1 VRIKGPLPQSG
12 FVITFREDTSRTHTH
27 RPFYQVLQQDIPES
41 SPCTIYFYLRLGRLQ
56 DSTTISHRSLPSNST
71 MKYLNRSCVSLE
83 GDMCKP
89 WNARSTLHG
98 LEVLGKVPEEGKRYV
113 MGQEATSLVDVWEDK
128 SSCG

>member
-1 VRIKGPLPQSG
+1 
-12 FVITFREDTSRTHTH
+12 
-27 RPFYQVLQQDIPES
+27 
-41 SPCTIYFYLRLGRLQ
+41 
-56 DSTTISHRSLPSNST
+56 
-71 MKYLNRSCVSLE
+71 
-83 GDMCKP
+83 MCKP